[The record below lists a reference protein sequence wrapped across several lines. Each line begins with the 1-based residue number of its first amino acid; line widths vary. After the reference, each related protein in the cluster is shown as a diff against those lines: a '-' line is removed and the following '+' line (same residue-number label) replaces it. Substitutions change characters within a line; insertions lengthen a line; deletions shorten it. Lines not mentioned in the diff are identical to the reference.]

1 MLQGDALSF
10 RYEQGPWILQR
21 TDVRIMP
28 GEVVGLP
35 GPSGRGKTTLARLL
49 CGYLQPVEGRVFID
63 GQPLQQ
69 RNYCPAQLL
78 FQHPELAMNPRRK
91 ICRTITEAHDCSPAI
106 LQSLG
111 IHPRW
116 LQRYPH
122 ELSGGELQRI
132 ALARVMGEGTRYIV
146 ADEMTAMLDANT
158 QALIWEVMLK
168 WVREKEVGVLVIS
181 HDLQLL
187 QRVADR
193 IDLRFA
199 ENKEGHQ
206 DN

>member
-21 TDVRIMP
+21 TDVRILP

-111 IHPRW
+111 IHPGW

-181 HDLQLL
+181 HDLHLL

>member
-63 GQPLQQ
+63 GQPLLQ

-91 ICRTITEAHDCSPAI
+91 ICTTITEAHDCSPAI

-181 HDLQLL
+181 HDLHLL